1 MPKIGQE
8 MKVTLKIWK
17 EKDGF
22 FSNDRIYA
30 TIVEKEQSEAIKK
43 LLKKH
48 TGLNEHHLDIS
59 L

>member
-1 MPKIGQE
+1 MPKIGKE

-17 EKDGF
+17 EKDGI
-22 FSNDRIYA
+22 FSNHRIYA
-30 TIVEKEQSEAIKK
+30 TIVENEANDTIKK